1 MELTSSL
8 RALYA
13 PGVAYE
19 IATPDRTIPDMVA
32 EVAARYP
39 SRAAIDFFARP
50 LTYSQLVADMRRC
63 AGALRQAGVRPGDR
77 VALVIPNCPQH
88 AVAVLGTMLLGA
100 IVVEHNPLA
109 PAEELRGEYGRHGA
123 RVTIAW
129 SKSLDKLTFLGRG
142 HTTFALDLT
151 TALPAASR
159 WALRLPLKAPARSAT
174 CSRARTRGGCVPGPA
189 PCARPPRG
197 RVLAPPPSATSR
209 SSSTREE
216 RPACLRPPHS
226 RMRI

>member
-109 PAEELRGEYGRHGA
+109 PAEELRGEYGRGA
-123 RVTIAW
+123 RHDRLVEVPRQAHLSRQGAHDLCTGSDDGSARG
-129 SKSLDKLTFLGRG
+129 LALGLAPAAQGGPREARHALEPAPAVGAFLGPRPARG
-142 HTTFALDLT
+142 HPVGGF
-151 TALPAASR
+151 LPR
-159 WALRLPLKAPARSAT
+159 RRRRRRAPHPHGRNDR
-174 CSRARTRGGCVPGPA
+174 RA
-189 PCARPPRG
+189 
-197 RVLAPPPSATSR
+197 
-209 SSSTREE
+209 
-216 RPACLRPPHS
+216 
-226 RMRI
+226 

>member
-100 IVVEHNPLA
+100 MWWNTIPWHRRRNCEGSTA
-109 PAEELRGEYGRHGA
+109 GTGR
-123 RVTIAW
+123 
-129 SKSLDKLTFLGRG
+129 
-142 HTTFALDLT
+142 
-151 TALPAASR
+151 ASR
-159 WALRLPLKAPARSAT
+159 SPGRSPSTSSPFSAGGTRPLRW
-174 CSRARTRGGCVPGPA
+174 
-189 PCARPPRG
+189 
-197 RVLAPPPSATSR
+197 
-209 SSSTREE
+209 
-216 RPACLRPPHS
+216 
-226 RMRI
+226 I